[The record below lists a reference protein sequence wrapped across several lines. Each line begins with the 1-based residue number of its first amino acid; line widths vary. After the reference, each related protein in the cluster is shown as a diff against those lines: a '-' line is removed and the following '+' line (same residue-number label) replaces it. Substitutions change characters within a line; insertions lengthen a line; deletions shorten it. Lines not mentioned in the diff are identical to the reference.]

1 MPRATR
7 LNHDGCRGGQT
18 VAKAKKAYVCAECGA
33 HSVKWAGQCPDCLMW
48 NTLAET
54 MFSAPVSKSRSGAST
69 QRLGELPGDVEQ
81 RHGTGFSEFDRVLG
95 GGLVPGA
102 VTLLGGDPGVGKS
115 TLLQQV
121 SASLMTDLP
130 VCYAT
135 GEESLRQIGQRSSRL
150 GLDASMMNLLADTSL
165 ENVLEQASLCN
176 AKVLVVDSI
185 QTMTCEHL
193 PSAPGSVAQLRESVG
208 RVVQFAKQNEVSV
221 FLIGHVTKE
230 GAIAGPRVVEHM
242 VDTVLYFESDPA
254 SRYTMIRSV
263 KNRFGASGEMGVFA
277 MTESGF
283 REVSNPSAIF
293 LSRDSVNEP
302 GSIVS
307 VAWEGSRPL
316 LVEIQA
322 LVADGNSNYAKRLAQ
337 GVDQNRLALLL
348 AVLQRHGSLALGD
361 EDVFV
366 NVVGGL
372 RIGETAVD
380 LPTVLA
386 IVSSFRDRACPER
399 LVCFGEIG
407 LAGEIRPVRF
417 GTERIAAAAKQGF
430 TKAIVPAGNVP
441 KKVPKGIEVSGV
453 RRLSEALD
461 AVW

>member
-1 MPRATR
+1 
-7 LNHDGCRGGQT
+7 
-18 VAKAKKAYVCAECGA
+18 VAKAKTAYMCSECGA
-33 HSVKWAGQCPDCLMW
+33 HSVKWAGQCPDCNSW
-48 NTLAET
+48 NTLSKT
-54 MFSAPVSKSRSGAST
+54 TISAAKSSST
-69 QRLGELPGDVEQ
+69 SRAVATTLDALPADIEA
-81 RHGTGFSEFDRVLG
+81 RHATGFGEFDRVLG

-102 VTLLGGDPGVGKS
+102 VVLLGGDPGVGKS

-121 SASLMTDLP
+121 SARLMQSMS

-135 GEESLRQIGQRSSRL
+135 GEESLRQIGQRALRL
-150 GLDASMMNLLADTSL
+150 GLDATAMNLLADTSL
-165 ENVLEQASLCN
+165 ENVLEQAGKCDAN
-176 AKVLVVDSI
+176 VIIIDSI
-185 QTMTCEHL
+185 QTMTSEHL
-193 PSAPGSVAQLRESVG
+193 PSAPGSVAQLREGVG
-208 RVVQFAKQNEVSV
+208 RVVQFAKQNDVAV
-221 FLIGHVTKE
+221 FVIGHVTKE

-242 VDTVLYFESDPA
+242 VDTVLYFENDPS

-277 MTESGF
+277 MTETGF

-293 LSRDSVNEP
+293 LSRESVEEP
-302 GSIVS
+302 GSVVS

-322 LVADGNSNYAKRLAQ
+322 LVADGSSNYPKRLAQ

-348 AVLQRHGSLALGD
+348 AVLQKHGHLVVSD

-372 RIGETAVD
+372 RIAETSVD
-380 LPTVLA
+380 LPILLA
-386 IVSSFRDRACPER
+386 IVSSFRNRTTPER

-407 LAGEIRPVRF
+407 LAGEIRPVKF

-430 TKAIVPAGNVP
+430 TKAIVPVGNVP
-441 KKVPKGIEVSGV
+441 KHQPQGMEVVGV
-453 RRLSEALD
+453 RRLAEALD
-461 AVW
+461 AAW

>member
-1 MPRATR
+1 M
-7 LNHDGCRGGQT
+7 
-18 VAKAKKAYVCAECGA
+18 AKAKTAYVCTECGA
-33 HSVKWAGQCPDCLMW
+33 HSVKWAGQCPECTSW

-54 MFSAPVSKSRSGAST
+54 TFSAPSTTAGSGLAAT
-69 QRLGELPGDVEQ
+69 TLEALPDDVEA
-81 RHGTGFSEFDRVLG
+81 RHETGFGEFDRVLG
-95 GGLVPGA
+95 GGLMPGA
-102 VTLLGGDPGVGKS
+102 VVLLGGDPGVGKS

-121 SASLMTDLP
+121 SASLMQALP
-130 VCYAT
+130 LCYAT
-135 GEESLRQIGQRSSRL
+135 GEESLRQIGQRSIRL
-150 GLDASMMNLLADTSL
+150 GLDAAAMNLLADTSL
-165 ENVLEQASLCN
+165 ENVLEQAQRCK
-176 AKVLVVDSI
+176 ARVLVIDSI
-185 QTMTCEHL
+185 QTMTCENL
-193 PSAPGSVAQLRESVG
+193 PSAPGSVAQLREGVG
-208 RVVQFAKQNEVSV
+208 RIVQFAKQNEVSV
-221 FLIGHVTKE
+221 FIIGHVTKE

-242 VDTVLYFESDPA
+242 VDTVLYFESDPS

-277 MTESGF
+277 MTETGF

-293 LSRDSVNEP
+293 LSRESVDEP
-302 GSIVS
+302 GSVVS

-322 LVADGNSNYAKRLAQ
+322 LVADGSSNYPKRLAQ

-348 AVLQRHGSLALGD
+348 AVLQKHGGMAVSD

-380 LPTVLA
+380 LPTLLA
-386 IVSSFRDRACPER
+386 IVSSFRDRAAPER

-417 GTERIAAAAKQGF
+417 GTERIAAAAKHGF
-430 TKAIVPAGNVP
+430 TRAIVPIGNVP
-441 KKVPKGIEVSGV
+441 KRAPKGIEVVGV
-453 RRLSEALD
+453 RRLTDALEA
-461 AVW
+461 AW

>member
-1 MPRATR
+1 M
-7 LNHDGCRGGQT
+7 
-18 VAKAKKAYVCAECGA
+18 AKAKKAYVCGECGA
-33 HSVKWAGQCPDCLMW
+33 HSVKWAGQCPECLMW
-48 NTLAET
+48 NTLAEQS
-54 MFSAPVSKSRSGAST
+54 FSTSAASPGSGAET
-69 QRLGELPGDVEQ
+69 KRLDELGGDIEQ
-81 RHGTGFSEFDRVLG
+81 RFATGFSEFDRVLG

-102 VTLLGGDPGVGKS
+102 VVLLGGDPGVGKS

-121 SASLMTDLP
+121 SASLMNELP

-135 GEESLRQIGQRSSRL
+135 GEESLRQIGQRSLRL
-150 GLDASMMNLLADTSL
+150 GLSASAMNLLSDTSI
-165 ENVLEQASLCN
+165 ENVLQQSTRCN
-176 AKVLVVDSI
+176 AKVLVIDSI
-185 QTMTCEHL
+185 QTMTSEHL
-193 PSAPGSVAQLRESVG
+193 PSAPGSVTQLRESVG

-221 FLIGHVTKE
+221 FVIGHVTKE

-242 VDTVLYFESDPA
+242 VDTVLYFENDPA

-277 MTESGF
+277 MTETGF

-322 LVADGNSNYAKRLAQ
+322 LVADGSSNYSRRVAQ

-348 AVLQRHGSLALGD
+348 AVLQRHSDLAMID

-386 IVSSFRDRACPER
+386 IVSSFRDRACAER
-399 LVCFGEIG
+399 LVCFGELG

-430 TKAIVPAGNVP
+430 TQAIVPAGNVP
-441 KKVPKGIEVSGV
+441 KKTPKGIEVTGV

-461 AVW
+461 AAW

>member
-1 MPRATR
+1 MFVANAGHTASSGPVSARNAWCGTRWLSSRLQRPGRRPRA
-7 LNHDGCRGGQT
+7 
-18 VAKAKKAYVCAECGA
+18 
-33 HSVKWAGQCPDCLMW
+33 
-48 NTLAET
+48 
-54 MFSAPVSKSRSGAST
+54 GAST
-69 QRLGELPGDVEQ
+69 QRLDELSGDIEQ
-81 RHGTGFSEFDRVLG
+81 RFATGFSEFDRVLG

-121 SASLMTDLP
+121 SACLMTELS

-135 GEESLRQIGQRSSRL
+135 GEESLRQIGQRSMRL
-150 GLDASMMNLLADTSL
+150 GLDASAMNLLADTSI
-165 ENVLEQASLCN
+165 ENVLEQSMRCN
-176 AKVLVVDSI
+176 AKVLVIDSI
-185 QTMTCEHL
+185 QTMTSEHL

-208 RVVQFAKQNEVSV
+208 RLVQFAKQNEVSV
-221 FLIGHVTKE
+221 FVIGHVTKE

-242 VDTVLYFESDPA
+242 VDTVLYFENDPA

-277 MTESGF
+277 MTETGF
-283 REVSNPSAIF
+283 REVRNPSAIF

-302 GSIVS
+302 GSVVS

-348 AVLQRHGSLALGD
+348 AVLQRHGGLAMID

-372 RIGETAVD
+372 RIAETAVD

-386 IVSSFRDRACPER
+386 IVSSLRDRACAER
-399 LVCFGEIG
+399 LICFGELG

-430 TKAIVPAGNVP
+430 TQAIVPAGNVP
-441 KKVPKGIEVSGV
+441 KRPPKGIEVTGV
-453 RRLSEALD
+453 RRLSEVLEA
-461 AVW
+461 AW

>member
-1 MPRATR
+1 VNCPKI
-7 LNHDGCRGGQT
+7 CSRGSSA
-18 VAKAKKAYVCAECGA
+18 VAKAKKAYVCGDCGA
-33 HSVKWAGQCPDCLMW
+33 HSVKWAGQCPECAAW
-48 NTLAET
+48 NTLTET
-54 MFSAPVSKSRSGAST
+54 TFSAPAAAGRGPVAP
-69 QRLGELPGDVEQ
+69 QRLDELPDDVEQ
-81 RHGTGFSEFDRVLG
+81 RHATGFGEFDRVLG

-102 VTLLGGDPGVGKS
+102 VVLLGGDPGVGKS

-121 SASLMTDLP
+121 SASLMGELAI
-130 VCYAT
+130 CYAT
-135 GEESLRQIGQRSSRL
+135 GEESLRQIGQRSLRL
-150 GLDASMMNLLADTSL
+150 GLDAAGMNLLVDTSL
-165 ENVLEQASLCN
+165 ENVLEQAEQCKAS
-176 AKVLVVDSI
+176 VLVIDSI
-185 QTMTCEHL
+185 QTMTSEHL

-208 RVVQFAKQNEVSV
+208 RIVQFAKQKEVSV
-221 FLIGHVTKE
+221 FIIGHVTKE

-277 MTESGF
+277 MTETGF

-293 LSRDSVNEP
+293 LSRHSVNEP
-302 GSIVS
+302 GSVVS

-322 LVADGNSNYAKRLAQ
+322 LVADGNSNYPKRLAQ

-348 AVLQRHGSLALGD
+348 AVLQRHGSLAVSD

-372 RIGETAVD
+372 RINETAVD
-380 LPTVLA
+380 LPTLLA
-386 IVSSFRDRACPER
+386 IVSSFRDRALVER
-399 LVCFGEIG
+399 VVCFGEIG

-430 TKAIVPAGNVP
+430 TRAIVPAGNVP
-441 KKVPKGIEVSGV
+441 KRAPQGIEVVGV
-453 RRLSEALD
+453 RRLGEALD
-461 AVW
+461 EAW

>member
-1 MPRATR
+1 M
-7 LNHDGCRGGQT
+7 G
-18 VAKAKKAYVCAECGA
+18 KAKTAYVCTQCGA
-33 HSVKWAGQCPDCLMW
+33 HSVKWAGQCPDCGAW
-48 NTLAET
+48 NTLSET
-54 MFSAPVSKSRSGAST
+54 TLSAPRAKSDSAIEAT
-69 QRLGELPGDVEQ
+69 RLDELPGDIEI
-81 RHGTGFSEFDRVLG
+81 RHGTGFGEFDRVLG

-102 VTLLGGDPGVGKS
+102 VILLGGDPGVGKS

-121 SASLMTDLP
+121 SANLMQELP

-135 GEESLRQIGQRSSRL
+135 GEESLRQIGQRSLRL
-150 GLDASMMNLLADTSL
+150 GLDASDMNLLADTSL
-165 ENVLEQASLCN
+165 ENVFEQARQCR
-176 AKVLVVDSI
+176 AQAVVIDSI
-185 QTMTCEHL
+185 QTMTCGDL
-193 PSAPGSVAQLRESVG
+193 PSAPGSVAQLREGVA
-208 RVVQFAKQNEVSV
+208 RIVQFAKQSEVSV
-221 FLIGHVTKE
+221 FIIGHVTKE

-242 VDTVLYFESDPA
+242 VDTVLYFENDPT
-254 SRYTMIRSV
+254 SRYSMIRSV
-263 KNRFGASGEMGVFA
+263 KNRFGATGEMGVFA
-277 MTESGF
+277 MTETGF

-293 LSRDSVNEP
+293 LSRESVDEP
-302 GSIVS
+302 GSVVS

-322 LVADGNSNYAKRLAQ
+322 LVADSGSGYPKRLAQ

-348 AVLQRHGSLALGD
+348 AVLQKHAGLVISD

-372 RIGETAVD
+372 RVGETAVD
-380 LPTVLA
+380 LPTLLA
-386 IVSSFRDRACPER
+386 IVSSFRDRPTPDR

-430 TKAIVPAGNVP
+430 TRAIVPVGNFP
-441 KKVPKGIEVSGV
+441 KQAPGGIEITGV

-461 AVW
+461 AAW

>member
-1 MPRATR
+1 M
-7 LNHDGCRGGQT
+7 
-18 VAKAKKAYVCAECGA
+18 AKAKTAYLCSACGA
-33 HSVKWAGQCPDCLMW
+33 HSVKWAGQCPDCGAW
-48 NTLAET
+48 NTLSET
-54 MFSAPVSKSRSGAST
+54 TISTARTASAAGPAATQLGA
-69 QRLGELPGDVEQ
+69 LPDDVEA
-81 RHGTGFSEFDRVLG
+81 RHGTGFAEFDRVLG

-121 SASLMTDLP
+121 SARLMQNLG

-135 GEESLRQIGQRSSRL
+135 GEESLRQIGQRSLRL
-150 GLDASMMNLLADTSL
+150 GLDASAMNLLADTSL
-165 ENVLEQASLCN
+165 ENVLAQARAC
-176 AKVLVVDSI
+176 AAQVLVIDSI
-185 QTMTCEHL
+185 QTMTCDDV
-193 PSAPGSVAQLRESVG
+193 PSAPGAVAQLREGVG
-208 RVVQFAKQNEVSV
+208 RLVQFAKQNEVSV
-221 FLIGHVTKE
+221 FIIGHVTKE

-242 VDTVLYFESDPA
+242 VDTVLYFESDPS

-277 MTESGF
+277 MTETGF

-293 LSRDSVNEP
+293 LSRESIDEP

-307 VAWEGSRPL
+307 VAWEGSRSL

-322 LVADGNSNYAKRLAQ
+322 LVADSGSNYAKRLAQ

-348 AVLQRHGSLALGD
+348 AVLQKHGGLAISN

-372 RIGETAVD
+372 RIAETAVD
-380 LPTVLA
+380 LPIVLS
-386 IVSSFRDRACPER
+386 IVSSFRDRATPDR
-399 LVCFGEIG
+399 LICFGEIG
-407 LAGEIRPVRF
+407 LAGEIRPVKF

-430 TKAIVPAGNVP
+430 TRAIVPSGNVP
-441 KKVPKGIEVSGV
+441 KGVPAGIEVAGV
-453 RRLSEALD
+453 RRLTDALD
-461 AVW
+461 LAW

>member
-1 MPRATR
+1 
-7 LNHDGCRGGQT
+7 
-18 VAKAKKAYVCAECGA
+18 
-33 HSVKWAGQCPDCLMW
+33 MW
-48 NTLAET
+48 NTLAEESFAASGST
-54 MFSAPVSKSRSGAST
+54 SSKAALALRLDELSG
-69 QRLGELPGDVEQ
+69 DIEQ
-81 RHGTGFSEFDRVLG
+81 RFETGFNEFDRVLG

-102 VTLLGGDPGVGKS
+102 VVLLGGDPGVGKS

-121 SASLMTDLP
+121 SARLMKDLP

-135 GEESLRQIGQRSSRL
+135 GEESLRQIGQRSIRL
-150 GLDASMMNLLADTSL
+150 GLDASALNLLADTSI
-165 ENVLEQASLCN
+165 ENVLEQATRCA
-176 AKVLVVDSI
+176 AKVLVIDSI
-185 QTMTCEHL
+185 QTMVSEHL
-193 PSAPGSVAQLRESVG
+193 PSAPGSVVQLRESVG
-208 RVVQFAKQNEVSV
+208 RLVRYAKQNEVSV
-221 FLIGHVTKE
+221 FVIGHVTKE

-242 VDTVLYFESDPA
+242 VDTVLYFENDPA
-254 SRYTMIRSV
+254 SRYTIIRSV

-277 MTESGF
+277 MTETGF

-302 GSIVS
+302 GSVVS

-337 GVDQNRLALLL
+337 GIDQNRLALLL
-348 AVLQRHGSLALGD
+348 AVLQRHGGIATLD
-361 EDVFV
+361 DDVFV

-386 IVSSFRDRACPER
+386 IVSSLRDRACAER
-399 LVCFGEIG
+399 LICFGELG
-407 LAGEIRPVRF
+407 LAGEVRPVRF

-430 TKAIVPAGNVP
+430 TQAIVPAGNLP
-441 KKVPKGIEVSGV
+441 KRPPRGIEIVAV

-461 AVW
+461 AAW